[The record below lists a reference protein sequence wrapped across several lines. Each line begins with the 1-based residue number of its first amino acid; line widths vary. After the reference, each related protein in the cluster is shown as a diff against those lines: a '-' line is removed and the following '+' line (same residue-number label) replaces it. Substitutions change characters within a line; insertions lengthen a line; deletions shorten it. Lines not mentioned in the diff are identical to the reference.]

1 MAKSMSDKE
10 ARAKRKS
17 LKKQG
22 KSGIVI
28 KPQNKGKFTASAKK
42 AGKSVQAHASAVLN
56 NPNASPTEKKR
67 ANFAR
72 NAAKWK
78 KGGKKK

>member
-1 MAKSMSDKE
+1 MVRKSMSDKQ
-10 ARAKRKS
+10 ARAKRKR

-28 KPQNKGKFTASAKK
+28 KPQNKGKFTRYKKRTGKTTAQALKSKSAKVRK
-42 AGKSVQAHASAVLN
+42 M
-56 NPNASPTEKKR
+56 

-72 NAAKWK
+72 NARKWRKRGRK
-78 KGGKKK
+78 K